1 MPSAFAGFYQA
12 CLLSFSVP
20 LCLTEY
26 QYFYLKKEHHEKYCW
41 CCFLCSFPCL
51 YPYIFLSVL
60 RYINPTLYP
69 SSMSP
74 TPPFSVYTF
83 FFCCF
88 ILPST
93 HNLSNVS
100 FPFFL
105 SLLTL
110 PSQRAYPHPIA
121 SSSSLLHLHLHPSPP
136 SYWPSVYWRRW
147 PVGRQNWEGSGKKLI
162 VSGRDKQP
170 ARASS
175 TVYPSCQH
183 ST

>member
-1 MPSAFAGFYQA
+1 MLF
-12 CLLSFSVP
+12 
-20 LCLTEY
+20 
-26 QYFYLKKEHHEKYCW
+26 
-41 CCFLCSFPCL
+41 FLCSFPCL
-51 YPYIFLSVL
+51 YPYIFSCLSCDSL
-60 RYINPTLYP
+60 IQRWIPPPCLPHLPFLSTL
-69 SSMSP
+69 S
-74 TPPFSVYTF
+74 F
-83 FFCCF
+83 FV
-88 ILPST
+88 
-93 HNLSNVS
+93 VS
-100 FPFFL
+100 FCPRPTTSQMFLFHFFR

-110 PSQRAYPHPIA
+110 SSQRAYPHPIA
-121 SSSSLLHLHLHPSPP
+121 SSSSLLHLHIHPPPP